1 MRQEESNQDIVDNIE
16 CLNAQTRLLAFNVM
30 MEAVRSGQEA
40 KGFAQVANE
49 LSELTQNATATVHNL
64 TQESLDREVLMA
76 AVLEKNIQATED
88 LRDSF
93 KHSRTNQ
100 CRDYTITCSQTFAQ
114 KRTQSSVT
122 RPEICARSDDLLSN
136 Y

>member
-93 KHSRTNQ
+93 NTPAQISAEIIQSPALKRLPRKELN
-100 CRDYTITCSQTFAQ
+100 RLSQDLRSALDQ
-114 KRTQSSVT
+114 M
-122 RPEICARSDDLLSN
+122 IC
-136 Y
+136 